1 MPVSMTGLTWA
12 SSLYSLVVI
21 ESQVLVGS
29 FPGLFGSEMGEDLRK
44 FCSRHGVPLAW
55 SLSDGQEWT
64 KEEEESLGEVYNI
77 ATFIYIIII
86 IFIIYH
92 YIASYSTT
100 RYCSSSNSTI
110 FVDHIIRRDYS
121 CDWVLGEPGPRKLD
135 WLPWEPFE
143 YWHSDGERLL
153 DPIAGWAHTSQ
164 PSSGGSVTCQRLE
177 ANPPT
182 EASGNSV
189 EYLIRCRCSH
199 SLTQPRAFPA
209 EFDSRS

>member
-1 MPVSMTGLTWA
+1 M
-12 SSLYSLVVI
+12 
-21 ESQVLVGS
+21 
-29 FPGLFGSEMGEDLRK
+29 
-44 FCSRHGVPLAW
+44 
-55 SLSDGQEWT
+55 
-64 KEEEESLGEVYNI
+64 
-77 ATFIYIIII
+77 III
-86 IFIIYH
+86 IIYH
-92 YIASYSTT
+92 YIPSYSTT

-110 FVDHIIRRDYS
+110 FVVDHIIRCDYS

-182 EASGNSV
+182 EAGNSV
-189 EYLIRCRCSH
+189 EYLTQMLFTYSH

>member
-1 MPVSMTGLTWA
+1 M
-12 SSLYSLVVI
+12 
-21 ESQVLVGS
+21 
-29 FPGLFGSEMGEDLRK
+29 
-44 FCSRHGVPLAW
+44 
-55 SLSDGQEWT
+55 
-64 KEEEESLGEVYNI
+64 
-77 ATFIYIIII
+77 III
-86 IFIIYH
+86 IIYH
-92 YIASYSTT
+92 YIPSYSTT

-110 FVDHIIRRDYS
+110 FVVDHIIRCDYS

-182 EASGNSV
+182 EAGNSV
-189 EYLIRCRCSH
+189 EYLTQMLFTYSH

-209 EFDSRS
+209 EFDSRSWGQNTRIVGESLGRSGQAEESVAWTWRICGHVAAHGKWLLI

>member
-77 ATFIYIIII
+77 ATLLYISLLLFLLYTII
-86 IFIIYH
+86 
-92 YIASYSTT
+92 
-100 RYCSSSNSTI
+100 
-110 FVDHIIRRDYS
+110 
-121 CDWVLGEPGPRKLD
+121 
-135 WLPWEPFE
+135 
-143 YWHSDGERLL
+143 
-153 DPIAGWAHTSQ
+153 
-164 PSSGGSVTCQRLE
+164 
-177 ANPPT
+177 
-182 EASGNSV
+182 
-189 EYLIRCRCSH
+189 
-199 SLTQPRAFPA
+199 
-209 EFDSRS
+209 